1 MSDFIDI
8 GSINDIPL
16 RGARVVRTHRGD
28 IAVFRTATSE
38 VFALDEYLPGKAGP
52 LSNGIQ
58 HDNQVTDPMYNW
70 VFDLATGEAQGADEG
85 TVGTYP
91 VKCQDG
97 RILIAASAVNA
108 SVAAE

>member
-8 GSINDIPL
+8 GSLTDIPL

-28 IAVFRTATSE
+28 IAVFRTATGE

-58 HDNQVTDPMYNW
+58 HDNKVTDPMYNW
-70 VFDLATGEAQGADEG
+70 VFDLTTGEAQGADEG
-85 TVGTYP
+85 AVATYP
-91 VKCQDG
+91 IKLADG
-97 RILIAASAVNA
+97 RILIAASAVTA
-108 SVAAE
+108 VAAE

>member
-1 MSDFIDI
+1 MTDFIDI

-28 IAVFRTATSE
+28 IAVFRTATNN
-38 VFALDEYLPGKAGP
+38 VYALDEYLPGKAGP

-58 HDNQVTDPMYNW
+58 HDEKVTDPMYNW

-85 TVGTYP
+85 KVATYDI
-91 VKCQDG
+91 KCDG
-97 RILIAASAVNA
+97 DRVLISAAAVSP

>member
-8 GSINDIPL
+8 GSIDDIPP

-28 IAVFRTATSE
+28 IAVFRTATND

-58 HDNQVTDPMYNW
+58 HGSMVTDPMRNW
-70 VFDLATGEAQGADEG
+70 VFDLATGEAQGADSGSVE
-85 TVGTYP
+85 TYQI
-91 VKCQDG
+91 KCVAG
-97 RILIAASAVNA
+97 RILISANAVDA

>member
-8 GSINDIPL
+8 GSLTDIPL

-28 IAVFRTATSE
+28 IAVFRTATGA

-58 HDNQVTDPMYNW
+58 HDNKVTDPMRNW

-85 TVGTYP
+85 SVATYSIK
-91 VKCQDG
+91 VEDG
-97 RILIAASAVNA
+97 RLLIAASAVNA
-108 SVAAE
+108 VAAE

>member
-8 GSINDIPL
+8 GNLNDIPT

-28 IAVFRTATSE
+28 IAVFRTASDQ

-58 HDNQVTDPMYNW
+58 HDNKVTDPMRNW

-85 TVGTYP
+85 TVATYP
-91 VKCQDG
+91 VKLEGG
-97 RILIAASAVNA
+97 RILIAASAVA
-108 SVAAE
+108 AVAAE

>member
-1 MSDFIDI
+1 MTDFIDI
-8 GSINDIPL
+8 GSINEIPL

-28 IAVFRTATSE
+28 IAVFRTASNT
-38 VFALDEYLPGKAGP
+38 VYALDEYLPGKAGP

-58 HDNQVTDPMYNW
+58 HDEKVTDPMYNW

-85 TVGTYP
+85 KVATYDI
-91 VKCQDG
+91 KCDG
-97 RILIAASAVNA
+97 DRVLISAAALSP

>member
-1 MSDFIDI
+1 MTDFIDI

-16 RGARVVRTHRGD
+16 RGARVVRTLRGD
-28 IAVFRTATSE
+28 IAVFRTATDN
-38 VFALDEYLPGKAGP
+38 VYALDEYLPGKAGP

-58 HDNQVTDPMYNW
+58 HDEKVTDPMYNW

-85 TVGTYP
+85 KVATYDI
-91 VKCQDG
+91 KCNGD
-97 RILIAASAVNA
+97 RILISAAAVSP

>member
-8 GSINDIPL
+8 GSLTDIPL

-28 IAVFRTATSE
+28 IAVFRTASDQ

-58 HDNQVTDPMYNW
+58 HDNKVTDPMRNW
-70 VFDLATGEAQGADEG
+70 VFDLTTGEAQGADEG
-85 TVGTYP
+85 AVATYP
-91 VKCQDG
+91 IKLEDG
-97 RILIAASAVNA
+97 RILIAASAVIA
-108 SVAAE
+108 VAAE